1 MKKAIR
7 NIVIAIALI
16 ANGIYFIPES
26 IPMTEVEQEKYFE
39 QIEEMSE
46 EMEEMSEE
54 EDVKGL
60 LIIVAKEFYEVMIL
74 KYGITLLSFGVLIIW
89 ILISLYKI
97 LKDRAG
103 GHFLPITILILIV
116 LYLISVFSES
126 SDCEYRTLKE
136 SNGKETRYKICGE
149 ARRNL
154 R

>member
-46 EMEEMSEE
+46 E
-54 EDVKGL
+54 EDVKSL